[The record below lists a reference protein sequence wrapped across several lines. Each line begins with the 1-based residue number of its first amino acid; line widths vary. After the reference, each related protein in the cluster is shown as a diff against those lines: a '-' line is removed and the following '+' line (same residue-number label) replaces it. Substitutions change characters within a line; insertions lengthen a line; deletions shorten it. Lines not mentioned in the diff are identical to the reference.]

1 MGCER
6 TDPPPRALFLPP
18 PHVPTLFSVPNLSLP
33 VSAKPEMLL
42 AAGSA
47 AHLLAPL
54 HPRGGQTNGAAE

>member
-1 MGCER
+1 MGR
-6 TDPPPRALFLPP
+6 GRMDPPPRALFLPP
-18 PHVPTLFSVPNLSLP
+18 PHVPTLFRVPSLSLP

-54 HPRGGQTNGAAE
+54 HPPGGQTNGATE